1 MLDANQ
7 YLGKRLVERYHIVK
21 EIGRGA
27 SSIVF
32 YAEDMMTKTEDGT
45 PMPVALKILDKD
57 SNEYKLNSKSF
68 YTETRAVVGMPTN
81 PHIVAVQDV
90 SYDCDKDVHFIVMEY
105 VKGTTLRRYMHG
117 HGSFSA
123 REIISIAL
131 QVLYALRSAHEA
143 NVVHR
148 DVKPQNILVQND
160 KEAGE
165 GVALPGGKGMPYI
178 KLADFGIARLPGED
192 LFAMGDRGV
201 GTVHY
206 ISPEQAGGGTIDARS
221 DIYSL
226 GVVMYELA
234 TGHVP
239 FDAENPTAVITK
251 HQTSAPMHV
260 RMLNPS
266 IPLALDQ
273 IIFTAMQKDPRKRYK
288 DACAMAKR
296 LEDALHEIDGAAA
309 KAVNAFVAQVPPAYK
324 ASRTRTKAPKA
335 PKTPKAPKA
344 PKHPREKGS
353 GKKAA
358 TVFGGIAGALAAIAL
373 VVAAVIYLPQWIDFG
388 GSDTVTVPRL
398 EGEVYD
404 AAKDYGLGIT
414 VKVSDYA
421 HSEEFPEGTIIS
433 QTPAANVQVPNTVTV
448 EVVVSLGPEPVEV
461 SLPETQRVSFEK
473 AKNYLI
479 SLKHSDPNKVFTV
492 KDTPVVAQYDAA
504 KGAVGTVIGMQY
516 EDGTTIDM
524 ENGSVKKYA
533 TVVLVVNGTGVYFS
547 IPTAERYDSNAT
559 VLEWYLSYNK
569 AKAYV
574 EREYAGKILVS
585 GYVDAYSFDEEHGT
599 DFYNKK
605 GYTYSAVGAV
615 NAVTGEVIDIDGSS
629 VVIDEGQ
636 VVLITLIL
644 KTQ

>member
-32 YAEDMMTKTEDGT
+32 YAEDMMTKREDGS

-143 NVVHR
+143 HVVHR

-160 KEAGE
+160 KEAGD
-165 GVALPGGKGMPYI
+165 GVSLPGGKGMPYI

-206 ISPEQAGGGTIDARS
+206 ISPEQAGGGVIDARS

-251 HQTSAPMHV
+251 HQTSAPMHA

-266 IPLALDQ
+266 IPLSLDQ
-273 IIFTAMQKDPRKRYK
+273 VIFTAMQKDPRKRFK
-288 DACAMAKR
+288 DAFAMEKR
-296 LEDALHEIDGAAA
+296 LEEALRELDGAAA
-309 KAVNAFVAQVPPAYK
+309 KAAAAISVQATAAYK
-324 ASRTRTKAPKA
+324 A
-335 PKTPKAPKA
+335 
-344 PKHPREKGS
+344 PRVKRAKPVKDKVKKEKKERRSALPVLG
-353 GKKAA
+353 
-358 TVFGGIAGALAAIAL
+358 TVAGILAVVAL
-373 VVAAVIYLPQWIDFG
+373 VTFLALMLPKWIDFTG
-388 GSDTVTVPRL
+388 KTIVTVPRL
-398 EGEVYD
+398 EGTVYEEN
-404 AAKDYGLGIT
+404 KDYGEGIT
-414 VKVSDYA
+414 VTVSSEK

-433 QTPAANVQVPNTVTV
+433 QSPAPNVEIENSV
-448 EVVVSLGPEPVEV
+448 EIQIVVSLGPEPVEV
-461 SLPETQRVSFEK
+461 SLPESYRDSFDE
-473 AKNYLI
+473 AKNYLS
-479 SLKHSDPNKVFTV
+479 SLKITDPKKVFTV
-492 KDTPVVAQYDAA
+492 ASTPKIAEYDAS
-504 KGAVGTVIGMQY
+504 KGKVGTVVGM
-516 EDGTTIDM
+516 ETADGTPIDM
-524 ENGSVKKYA
+524 ENGSVKKYSS
-533 TVVLVVNGTGVYFS
+533 VVLVVNGSGVYFTLPS
-547 IPTAERYDSNAT
+547 SERKDANAT
-559 VLEWYLSYNK
+559 TQEYLLSYQK
-569 AKAYV
+569 AKAYI
-574 EREYAGKILVS
+574 EKEYKDYILVFS
-585 GYVDAYSFDEEHGT
+585 WQDAYSFDKEHGT
-599 DFYNKK
+599 EVYNEKA
-605 GYTYSAVGAV
+605 TMYSVVGAV
-615 NAVTGEVIDIDGSS
+615 NDQTGELIDLDGESL
-629 VVIDEGQ
+629 IIPEGGMIT
-636 VVLITLIL
+636 ITLLINAM
-644 KTQ
+644 